1 MFELEKIKKQLQP
14 LDETACQAAVERQG
28 QLLKPE
34 GSLGL
39 LEDISIRMAGITG
52 KVKNSAD
59 KKILFLFGADNG
71 VYEEGIASAPQ
82 EFTHPVSYTHL
93 RAHET

>member
-52 KVKNSAD
+52 KVKTVRT
-59 KKILFLFGADNG
+59 KKFSFCLGQITA
-71 VYEEGIASAPQ
+71 YMKKES
-82 EFTHPVSYTHL
+82 L
-93 RAHET
+93 RHRRSLLIC